1 MKADLYIRVST
12 DEQAEKG
19 YSQRDQ
25 EDRLR
30 KYCIFKKIEVRDI
43 IYEDYSAK
51 TFKRPAWNK
60 LLENLRTKRGH
71 INQVLF
77 TKWDRFSRNAADA
90 FQMINILRKLGVEPG
105 AIEQPL
111 DLDIPENKIMLG
123 IYLTAPEVE
132 NDRRSLNV
140 RYGMRRAV
148 KEGRWMNGAPLG
160 YINRSTPEGK
170 KYIEIE
176 QPYADI
182 LKWSF
187 ETIVQQKLHIVHVF
201 NMAKEKGLTCTKNN
215 FWNLIRN
222 PIYCGKIFLRG
233 YKDEP
238 DCLIK
243 GNHEAIISEKLFL
256 DVQDI
261 LNGKR
266 RVRKTNREVPEI
278 FILRGY
284 LKCPK
289 CGKNLTASTSTGR
302 NQRHSYYHCTSSCST
317 RFKCEK
323 VNEQFSQELQ
333 KLFPKPGME
342 EVFIEIIKDLYK
354 KHSATNNSE
363 IQNLSKRVS
372 ELQDRINKART
383 KYMNDDIE
391 KSEYNG
397 YRKECEDQI
406 VKLEA
411 ELIELSKKK
420 LDISD
425 HIAVAVR
432 NISKMNELFEKGECS
447 ERRKVIGSIFPEK
460 IIYDG
465 INFRTARINEAV
477 KLVFNIGEGFGGI
490 DVPIDGPNEMGKT
503 SSGSRLTKKSTFSY
517 LNSRTAFEED
527 EKPLECSIDEG
538 LDIKKSGLL
547 VENFEKSTSVARHGF
562 EPRHTEPKSV
572 VLPLYYRAI
581 LTFSSN
587 GVQK

>member
-30 KYCIFKKIEVRDI
+30 KYCIFKKIEVRDV
-43 IYEDYSAK
+43 IYEDHSAK
-51 TFKRPAWNK
+51 TFKRPAWKK
-60 LLENLRTKRGH
+60 LLENLRMKRG
-71 INQVLF
+71 QVNTILF

-90 FQMINILRKLGVEPG
+90 FQMINILRKLGVEPS

-111 DLDIPENKIMLG
+111 DLDVPENKIMLG

-140 RYGMRRAV
+140 IYGMRRAV

-160 YINRSTPEGK
+160 YINRSSPEGK

-187 ETIVQQKLHIVHVF
+187 ETIVQQKLHIVTVF
-201 NMAKEKGLTCTKNN
+201 NMAKERGLACSKNN

-222 PIYCGKIFLRG
+222 PVYCGKIFLRG

-243 GNHEAIISEKLFL
+243 GNHEPIISEKLFL
-256 DVQDI
+256 DVQDV
-261 LNGKR
+261 LNGKK
-266 RVRKTNREVPEI
+266 RVRKTNKEVPEL

-284 LKCPK
+284 LVCPK

-302 NQRHSYYHCTSSCST
+302 KQRHSYYHCNST
-317 RFKCEK
+317 CGARFKCEM
-323 VNEQFSQELQ
+323 VNEQFSHELR
-333 KLFPKPGME
+333 KLLPKTGME
-342 EVFIEIIKDLYK
+342 DVFIEIIKDLYK
-354 KHSATNNSE
+354 KHSAENNHE
-363 IQNLSKRVS
+363 IQTLNKRVS
-372 ELQDRINKART
+372 ELQERINKART
-383 KYMNDDIE
+383 KFISEEID
-391 KSEYNG
+391 KSDYHEF
-397 YRKECEDQI
+397 RKQCEDEI
-406 VKLEA
+406 VRLEA
-411 ELIELSKKK
+411 ELIELSNMK

-425 HIAVAVR
+425 HVSMAVR
-432 NISKMNELFEKGECS
+432 NLAKVNELFEKGECS
-447 ERRKVIGSIFPEK
+447 ERRKVIGAIFPEK
-460 IIYDG
+460 IIFDG
-465 INFRTARINEAV
+465 INFRTARLNEAV
-477 KLVFNIGEGFGGI
+477 KLVFNIGAGFGGK
-490 DVPIDGPNEMGKT
+490 DVPIGSGDITGKT

-517 LNSRTAFEED
+517 LNSRTAFEENSD
-527 EKPLECSIDEG
+527 PLECSVGGG
-538 LDIKKSGLL
+538 LEIKKSGLL

-581 LTFSSN
+581 RTFLSN